1 MHHNVF
7 FDRSRLMTIKFG
19 GKRTHDR
26 DPVRSAS
33 IVASFE
39 NGLNLYSLSASI
51 LFPLWDRGNLTD
63 RQSSL

>member
-39 NGLNLYSLSASI
+39 NGLNLFFIGINFVS
-51 LFPLWDRGNLTD
+51 FVGPR
-63 RQSSL
+63 

>member
-39 NGLNLYSLSASI
+39 NGLNLFIIGINFVS
-51 LFPLWDRGNLTD
+51 FVGPR
-63 RQSSL
+63 